1 MAKSYIESMLGER
14 EKIELVSRQHSFILA
29 SAIFLELTMILV
41 LLAVTVTLAIVF
53 PAYALIIVAIGFV
66 VLLLPIATMTR
77 DILEWTNRQF
87 IITNRRVLQIAGI
100 FNKHVSDSS
109 LEKVNDVEMVQS
121 ALGRIF
127 DYGDIK
133 ILTASELGVNLFQRI
148 DNPIEFKTTML
159 NAKEQMEYG
168 DNQDETGEDI
178 PAMIA
183 QLDKLHKQGI
193 LSVEEFQTK
202 KAELLA
208 RI

>member
-1 MAKSYIESMLGER
+1 
-14 EKIELVSRQHSFILA
+14 
-29 SAIFLELTMILV
+29 
-41 LLAVTVTLAIVF
+41 
-53 PAYALIIVAIGFV
+53 
-66 VLLLPIATMTR
+66 MTR
-77 DILEWTNRQF
+77 DILEWANRQF
-87 IITNRRVLQIAGI
+87 IITNRRVIQIAGI

-148 DNPIEFKTTML
+148 ENPIEFKTTML
-159 NAKEQMEYG
+159 NAKEQMEFG
-168 DNQDETGEDI
+168 DNLTESGEDI
-178 PAMIA
+178 PTMIA
-183 QLDKLHKQGI
+183 QLDKLQQQGI
-193 LSVEEFQTK
+193 LSAEEFQAK